1 MPMKLGIVPINV
13 GFTAPA
19 QVTAIAQKAEQVGL
33 ESVWTFEH
41 VIVPADYES
50 TYPYASSG
58 KMGATPQTPFLDPL
72 IALAHVAA
80 VTSTLKIG
88 TSVNILP
95 QTNPLLAAKQ
105 VASLDVLSG
114 GRLLYG
120 VGVGWLE
127 EEFTAMGTPFAR
139 RGKRFDDYLV
149 AMKKVWAGGTVE
161 HESDFLKWSGFESH
175 PLPAQRPHPPILVG
189 GTSDAA
195 LRRVAHHG
203 DGWVAPNAGVGPLKD
218 LLERLRR
225 IAEAEG
231 RDFDSIEITSM
242 WVYVK
247 EPDALAEYED
257 LGVSRLLV
265 PLLATGLEPMAG
277 VEMLGKIAAG

>member
-1 MPMKLGIVPINV
+1 MKLGIVPINV
-13 GFTAPA
+13 GFTSPA
-19 QVTAIAQKAEQVGL
+19 QVTALALKAEEVGL

-50 TYPYASSG
+50 TYPYSSKG
-58 KMGATPQTPFLDPL
+58 KMGATPETPFLDPL

-80 VTSTLKIG
+80 VTETLKIG

-127 EEFTAMGTPFAR
+127 EEYVAMGTPFAR

-149 AMKKVWAGGTVE
+149 AMKKVWAGGSVE
-161 HESDFLKWSGFESH
+161 HQSDFLQWSGFESH
-175 PLPAQRPHPPILVG
+175 PLPAQRPHPPVLIG

-195 LRRVAHHG
+195 FRRVARHG
-203 DGWVAPNAGVGPLKD
+203 DGWVAPNAGVEALRGH
-218 LLERLRR
+218 LERLNR

-231 RDFDSIEITSM
+231 RELDSIEVTSM
-242 WVYVK
+242 WVYAK
-247 EPDALAEYED
+247 EPDALSEYED

-265 PLLATGLEPMAG
+265 PLLATGLEPLAG
-277 VEMLGKIAAG
+277 IEMLGERVGR